1 LKAPRQ
7 KPVLLLSNGHGE
19 DLSGAKI
26 AEALMA
32 RGIAVEALP
41 LVGHGHPYR
50 QAGVPVLGRTR
61 ECSTGGLGYTS
72 LAGQLRE
79 IGEGQWTYLLG
90 RLLWLA
96 RHRKRF
102 QRVVGVGDLV
112 AVLGAWLGGPESAV
126 YLVAYSSHYEGR
138 LRLPWPCGV
147 LLRSPRIAQ
156 IWSRDPLTARQLS
169 DQLGKPVVFAGNPF
183 LDGVIEPAQPSE
195 QAKTEAQSLQS
206 LPPALGF
213 SQNLALLPGSRLP
226 EALHNLGLMLQVVSR
241 LPSALHQGHQ
251 QRDQQQRGQRLRI
264 QAALVASL
272 TSEAIEAMAAPLGWQ
287 LDSRRSLLRRGPWQ
301 VELGWGEFA
310 AMLNRTDLALASAGT
325 ASEQAV
331 GLGKPVLQLCG
342 RGPQF
347 TAGFAEA
354 QRRLLGPGVSCA
366 PGKPGSAAVLQATA
380 DLAAQQLD
388 ALADPEAGPAWRRQL
403 AALGA
408 ERIGSAGGSA
418 QIATAIMERITATAG
433 QRHG

>member
-41 LVGHGHPYR
+41 LVGHGRPYR

-79 IGEGQWTYLLG
+79 IREGQWTYLLG

-102 QRVVGVGDLV
+102 ERVVGVGDLL
-112 AVLGAWLGGPESAV
+112 AVLGAWLGGPGAAV
-126 YLVAYSSHYEGR
+126 YLVAYSSHYEGQ
-138 LRLPWPCGV
+138 LRLPWPCGA
-147 LLRSPRIAQ
+147 LLRSSRIIQ
-156 IWSRDPLTARQLS
+156 IWSRDALTAHQLS
-169 DQLGKPVVFAGNPF
+169 AQLGKTVVFAGNPF
-183 LDGVIEPAQPSE
+183 LDGVIDTAHPSAQPPATP
-195 QAKTEAQSLQS
+195 QGQS
-206 LPPALGF
+206 
-213 SQNLALLPGSRLP
+213 LALLPGSRMP
-226 EALHNLGLMLQVVSR
+226 EALHNLGLMLQVVTR
-241 LPSALHQGHQ
+241 LP
-251 QRDQQQRGQRLRI
+251 DQNLRI
-264 QAALVASL
+264 QAALVSSL
-272 TSEAIEAMAAPLGWQ
+272 TAEAVEAMAAPFGWQ
-287 LDSRRSLLRRGPWQ
+287 LDPSRSLLRLGPWQ
-301 VELGWGEFA
+301 VELGWGQFA
-310 AMLNRTDLALASAGT
+310 AILNRADLALASAGT

-347 TAGFAEA
+347 TATFAEA
-354 QRRLLGPGVSCA
+354 QRRLLGSGVSCA
-366 PGKPGSAAVLQATA
+366 AGRPGSAAVLQATA
-380 DLAAQQLD
+380 DLAAQQL
-388 ALADPEAGPAWRRQL
+388 ATLADPEAGPRWRHQL

-408 ERIGSAGGSA
+408 ERIGAPGGSA
-418 QIATAIMERITATAG
+418 QIATAIMERIPAISS
-433 QRHG
+433 QNHG

>member
-1 LKAPRQ
+1 MKAPRQ

-41 LVGHGHPYR
+41 LVGHGRPYR

-79 IGEGQWTYLLG
+79 IREGQWTYLLG

-102 QRVVGVGDLV
+102 ERVVGVGDLL
-112 AVLGAWLGGPESAV
+112 AVLGAWLGGPGAAV
-126 YLVAYSSHYEGR
+126 YLVAYSSHYEGQ
-138 LRLPWPCGV
+138 LRLPWPCGA
-147 LLRSPRIAQ
+147 LLRSSRIIQ
-156 IWSRDPLTARQLS
+156 IWSRDALTAHQLS
-169 DQLGKPVVFAGNPF
+169 AQLGKPVVFAGNPF
-183 LDGVIEPAQPSE
+183 LDGVIDAAHPS
-195 QAKTEAQSLQS
+195 A
-206 LPPALGF
+206 LPPPKPTPQG
-213 SQNLALLPGSRLP
+213 QGLALLPGSRMP

-241 LPSALHQGHQ
+241 LP
-251 QRDQQQRGQRLRI
+251 GQNLRI
-264 QAALVASL
+264 QAALVSSL
-272 TSEAIEAMAAPLGWQ
+272 TAEAIEAMAAPLGWQ
-287 LDSRRSLLRRGPWQ
+287 LDPSRSLLCRGPWQ
-301 VELGWGEFA
+301 VELGWGQFA
-310 AMLNRTDLALASAGT
+310 AILNRADLVLASAGT

-347 TAGFAEA
+347 TAAFAEA

-366 PGKPGSAAVLQATA
+366 TGKPGSAAVLQATA
-380 DLAAQQLD
+380 HLAAQQLG
-388 ALADPEAGPAWRRQL
+388 ALGDPEAGPRWRHQL

-408 ERIGSAGGSA
+408 ERIGAPGGSA
-418 QIATAIMERITATAG
+418 QIATTIMERIPTSTG
-433 QRHG
+433 QNHG

>member
-1 LKAPRQ
+1 MKAPRQ

-41 LVGHGHPYR
+41 LVGHGRPYR

-79 IGEGQWTYLLG
+79 IREGQWTYLLG

-102 QRVVGVGDLV
+102 ERVVGVGDLL
-112 AVLGAWLGGPESAV
+112 AVLGAWLGGPGAAV
-126 YLVAYSSHYEGR
+126 YLVAYSSHYEGQ
-138 LRLPWPCGV
+138 LRLPWPCGA
-147 LLRSPRIAQ
+147 LLRSSRIIQ
-156 IWSRDPLTARQLS
+156 IWSRDALTAHQLS
-169 DQLGKPVVFAGNPF
+169 AQLGKPVVFAGNPF
-183 LDGVIEPAQPSE
+183 LDGVIDAAHPSAQP
-195 QAKTEAQSLQS
+195 
-206 LPPALGF
+206 PPQPTPQG
-213 SQNLALLPGSRLP
+213 QGLALLPGSRMP

-241 LPSALHQGHQ
+241 LP
-251 QRDQQQRGQRLRI
+251 GQNLRI
-264 QAALVASL
+264 QAALVSSL
-272 TSEAIEAMAAPLGWQ
+272 TAEAIEAMAAPLGWQ
-287 LDSRRSLLRRGPWQ
+287 LDPSRSLLRRGPWQ
-301 VELGWGEFA
+301 VELGWGQFA
-310 AMLNRTDLALASAGT
+310 AILNRAGLVLASAGT

-347 TAGFAEA
+347 TAKFAEA

-366 PGKPGSAAVLQATA
+366 TGKPGSAAVLQATA
-380 DLAAQQLD
+380 DLAAQQLA
-388 ALADPEAGPAWRRQL
+388 ALADPEAGPRWRHQL

-408 ERIGSAGGSA
+408 ERIGAPGGSA
-418 QIATAIMERITATAG
+418 QIATAIMELIPATSG
-433 QRHG
+433 QNHG

>member
-1 LKAPRQ
+1 MKALRQ

-41 LVGHGHPYR
+41 LVGHGRPYR
-50 QAGVPVLGRTR
+50 QVGVPVLGSTR

-79 IGEGQWTYLLG
+79 IREGQWTYLLG

-96 RHRKRF
+96 RHRRRF
-102 QRVVGVGDLV
+102 QRVVGVGDLL
-112 AVLGAWLGGPESAV
+112 AVLGAWLGGPGAAV
-126 YLVAYSSHYEGR
+126 YLVAYSSHYEGQM
-138 LRLPWPCGV
+138 RLPWPCGA
-147 LLRSPRIAQ
+147 LLRSPLIVQ
-156 IWSRDPLTARQLS
+156 IWSRDALTARQLS
-169 DQLGKPVVFAGNPF
+169 AQLGKPVVFAGNPF
-183 LDGVIEPAQPSE
+183 LDGVIDTAHPSAQPPAQATP
-195 QAKTEAQSLQS
+195 QGQS
-206 LPPALGF
+206 
-213 SQNLALLPGSRLP
+213 LALLPGSRMP

-241 LPSALHQGHQ
+241 LPSGLHEG
-251 QRDQQQRGQRLRI
+251 QQQGQPLRI
-264 QAALVASL
+264 QAALVSSL
-272 TSEAIEAMAAPLGWQ
+272 TAEAIEAMAAPLGWQ
-287 LDSRRSLLRRGPWQ
+287 LDPSRSLLRRGPWQ
-301 VELGWGEFA
+301 VELGWGQFA
-310 AMLNRTDLALASAGT
+310 AILNRADLVLASAGT

-347 TAGFAEA
+347 TAKFAEA

-366 PGKPGSAAVLQATA
+366 TDKPGSAAAGQATA
-380 DLAAQQLD
+380 DLAAEQLA
-388 ALADPEAGPAWRRQL
+388 ALADPGAGPRWRRQL

-408 ERIGSAGGSA
+408 ERIGAAGGSV
-418 QIATAIMERITATAG
+418 QIATAIMERIPATSG
-433 QRHG
+433 QNHG

>member
-1 LKAPRQ
+1 MKAPRQ

-41 LVGHGHPYR
+41 LVGHGRPYR
-50 QAGVPVLGRTR
+50 QVGVPVLGRTR

-79 IGEGQWTYLLG
+79 IREGQWTYLLG

-102 QRVVGVGDLV
+102 ERVVGVGDLL
-112 AVLGAWLGGPESAV
+112 AVLGAWLGGPGAAV
-126 YLVAYSSHYEGR
+126 YLVAYSSHYEGQ
-138 LRLPWPCGV
+138 LRLPWPCGA
-147 LLRSPRIAQ
+147 LLRSPRIVQ
-156 IWSRDPLTARQLS
+156 IWSRDALTAHQLS
-169 DQLGKPVVFAGNPF
+169 AQLGKPVMFAGNPF
-183 LDGVIEPAQPSE
+183 LDGVIEAAQPSG
-195 QAKTEAQSLQS
+195 Q
-206 LPPALGF
+206 PPAQATPQGQ
-213 SQNLALLPGSRLP
+213 SLALLPGSRMP

-241 LPSALHQGHQ
+241 LP
-251 QRDQQQRGQRLRI
+251 GQPLRI
-264 QAALVASL
+264 QAALVSSL
-272 TSEAIEAMAAPLGWQ
+272 TAEAIEAMAAPLGWQ
-287 LDSRRSLLRRGPWQ
+287 LNPSRSLLRRGPWQ
-301 VELGWGEFA
+301 VELGWGQFA
-310 AMLNRTDLALASAGT
+310 AILNRADLALASAGT

-347 TAGFAEA
+347 TATFAEA

-366 PGKPGSAAVLQATA
+366 TGKPGSAAVLEATA
-380 DLAAQQLD
+380 DLAAEQLA
-388 ALADPEAGPAWRRQL
+388 ALADPEAGPRWRRQL

-408 ERIGSAGGSA
+408 ERIGAPGGSA
-418 QIATAIMERITATAG
+418 QIATAIMELIPATSG
-433 QRHG
+433 QNHG

>member
-1 LKAPRQ
+1 MKAPRQ

-32 RGIAVEALP
+32 SGIAVEALP
-41 LVGHGHPYR
+41 LVGHGRPYR
-50 QAGVPVLGRTR
+50 QVGVQVLGRTR

-79 IGEGQWTYLLG
+79 IREGQWTYLLG

-102 QRVVGVGDLV
+102 GRVVGVGDLL
-112 AVLGAWLGGPESAV
+112 AVLGAWLGGPGAAV

-147 LLRSPRIAQ
+147 LLRSPRFVQ
-156 IWSRDPLTARQLS
+156 IWSRDALTAHQLS
-169 DQLGKPVVFAGNPF
+169 AQLGKPVVFAGNPF
-183 LDGVIEPAQPSE
+183 LDGVMEVS
-195 QAKTEAQSLQS
+195 QATPQGQS
-206 LPPALGF
+206 
-213 SQNLALLPGSRLP
+213 LALLPGSRMP
-226 EALHNLGLMLQVVSR
+226 EALHNLALMLQVVSR
-241 LPSALHQGHQ
+241 LPSQN
-251 QRDQQQRGQRLRI
+251 LRI
-264 QAALVASL
+264 QVALVSSL
-272 TSEAIEAMAAPLGWQ
+272 TAEAIEAMAAPLGWQ
-287 LDSRRSLLRRGPWQ
+287 LDPSRSLLRRGPWQ
-301 VELGWGEFA
+301 VELGWGQFA
-310 AMLNRTDLALASAGT
+310 AILNRADLALASAGT

-347 TAGFAEA
+347 TATFAEA

-366 PGKPGSAAVLQATA
+366 TGKPGSAAVLKATA
-380 DLAAQQLD
+380 DLAAQQL
-388 ALADPEAGPAWRRQL
+388 AVLADPEAGSAWRRQL

-408 ERIGSAGGSA
+408 ERIGAPGGSV
-418 QIATAIMERITATAG
+418 QIATAIMERIPAPSG
-433 QRHG
+433 QNHG

>member
-1 LKAPRQ
+1 MKAPRQ

-41 LVGHGHPYR
+41 LVGHGRPYR
-50 QAGVPVLGRTR
+50 QVGVPVLGRTR

-79 IGEGQWTYLLG
+79 IREGQWTYLLG

-102 QRVVGVGDLV
+102 ERVVGVGDLL
-112 AVLGAWLGGPESAV
+112 AVLGAWLGGPGAAV
-126 YLVAYSSHYEGR
+126 YLVAYSSHYEGQ
-138 LRLPWPCGV
+138 LRLPWPCGA
-147 LLRSPRIAQ
+147 LLRSRRIVQ
-156 IWSRDPLTARQLS
+156 IWSRDALTARQLS
-169 DQLGKPVVFAGNPF
+169 AQLGKPVVFAGNPF
-183 LDGVIEPAQPSE
+183 LDGVVDAAHPSPQP
-195 QAKTEAQSLQS
+195 TPQSQS
-206 LPPALGF
+206 
-213 SQNLALLPGSRLP
+213 LALLPGSRMP

-241 LPSALHQGHQ
+241 LPGKN
-251 QRDQQQRGQRLRI
+251 LRI
-264 QAALVASL
+264 QAALVSSL
-272 TSEAIEAMAAPLGWQ
+272 TAEAIEAMAAPLGWQ
-287 LDSRRSLLRRGPWQ
+287 LDPSRSLLRHGPWQ
-301 VELGWGEFA
+301 VELGWGQFA
-310 AMLNRTDLALASAGT
+310 AILNRADLALASAGT

-347 TAGFAEA
+347 TVKFAEA

-366 PGKPGSAAVLQATA
+366 TGKPGSSAVLQATA
-380 DLAAQQLD
+380 DLAAQQLA
-388 ALADPEAGPAWRRQL
+388 ALADPEAGPRWRHQL

-408 ERIGSAGGSA
+408 ERIGAPGGSA
-418 QIATAIMERITATAG
+418 QIATAIMERIPATAG
-433 QRHG
+433 QTHG

>member
-1 LKAPRQ
+1 MKAPRQ

-41 LVGHGHPYR
+41 LVGHGRPYR
-50 QAGVPVLGRTR
+50 QAGVPVLGHTR

-79 IGEGQWTYLLG
+79 IREGQWTYLLG

-96 RHRKRF
+96 RHRRRF
-102 QRVVGVGDLV
+102 ERVVGVGDLL
-112 AVLGAWLGGPESAV
+112 AVLGAWLGGPGAAV

-147 LLRSPRIAQ
+147 LLRSPRIVQ
-156 IWSRDPLTARQLS
+156 IWSRDALTAHQLS
-169 DQLGKPVVFAGNPF
+169 AQLGKPVVFAGNPF
-183 LDGVIEPAQPSE
+183 LDGVMEVDPPSGQPNTQPLAQATHPD
-195 QAKTEAQSLQS
+195 QS
-206 LPPALGF
+206 
-213 SQNLALLPGSRLP
+213 LALLPGSRMP

-241 LPSALHQGHQ
+241 LPLALQTGQ
-251 QRDQQQRGQRLRI
+251 QLRI

-272 TSEAIEAMAAPLGWQ
+272 TAEAIEAMAAPLGWQ
-287 LDSRRSLLRRGPWQ
+287 LDPARSLLRRGPWQ
-301 VELGWGEFA
+301 VELGWGQFA
-310 AMLNRTDLALASAGT
+310 AILNRADLALASAGT

-347 TAGFAEA
+347 TATFAEA

-366 PGKPGSAAVLQATA
+366 AGKPGSAAVLLATA
-380 DLAAQQLD
+380 DLAAKHLA
-388 ALADPEAGPAWRRQL
+388 ALADPETGPHWRHQL
-403 AALGA
+403 AAIGA
-408 ERIGSAGGSA
+408 ERIGAAGGSA
-418 QIATAIMERITATAG
+418 QIATAIMDRITATAG
-433 QRHG
+433 QSHG

>member
-1 LKAPRQ
+1 MKAPRQ

-41 LVGHGHPYR
+41 LVGHGRPYR

-79 IGEGQWTYLLG
+79 IREGQWTYLLG

-102 QRVVGVGDLV
+102 GRVLGVGDLL
-112 AVLGAWLGGPESAV
+112 AVLGAWLGGPGAAV

-138 LRLPWPCGV
+138 LRLPWPCGA
-147 LLRSPRIAQ
+147 LLRSPRIVQ
-156 IWSRDPLTARQLS
+156 IWSRDALTAHQLS
-169 DQLGKPVVFAGNPF
+169 AQLGKPVVFAGNPF
-183 LDGVIEPAQPSE
+183 LDGVIDAAHPSAQPPAQATHPG
-195 QAKTEAQSLQS
+195 QS
-206 LPPALGF
+206 
-213 SQNLALLPGSRLP
+213 LALLPGSRMP
-226 EALHNLGLMLQVVSR
+226 EALHNLALMLQVVSR
-241 LPSALHQGHQ
+241 LPSQN
-251 QRDQQQRGQRLRI
+251 LRI
-264 QAALVASL
+264 QVALVSSL
-272 TSEAIEAMAAPLGWQ
+272 TAEAIEAMAAPLGWQ
-287 LDSRRSLLRRGPWQ
+287 LDPSRSLLRRGPWQ
-301 VELGWGEFA
+301 VELGWGQFA
-310 AMLNRTDLALASAGT
+310 AILNRASLALASAGT

-347 TAGFAEA
+347 TAKFAEA

-366 PGKPGSAAVLQATA
+366 AGKPGNAAVLQATA
-380 DLAAQQLD
+380 DLAAQHL
-388 ALADPEAGPAWRRQL
+388 AGLADPETGPAWRHQL
-403 AALGA
+403 VALGA
-408 ERIGSAGGSA
+408 ERIGAPGGSA
-418 QIATAIMERITATAG
+418 QIATAIMERIPATAG
-433 QRHG
+433 QSHG

>member
-1 LKAPRQ
+1 MKAPRQ

-41 LVGHGHPYR
+41 LVGHGRPYR

-79 IGEGQWTYLLG
+79 IREGQWTYLLG

-102 QRVVGVGDLV
+102 ERVVGVGDLL
-112 AVLGAWLGGPESAV
+112 AVLGAWLGGPGAAV
-126 YLVAYSSHYEGR
+126 YLVAYSSHYEGQ
-138 LRLPWPCGV
+138 LRLPWPCGA
-147 LLRSPRIAQ
+147 LLRSRRIVQ
-156 IWSRDPLTARQLS
+156 IWSRDALTARQLS
-169 DQLGKPVVFAGNPF
+169 AQLGKPVVSPVVFAGNPF
-183 LDGVIEPAQPSE
+183 LDGVVDAAHPSPQP
-195 QAKTEAQSLQS
+195 TPQSQS
-206 LPPALGF
+206 
-213 SQNLALLPGSRLP
+213 LALLPGSRMP

-241 LPSALHQGHQ
+241 LPGKN
-251 QRDQQQRGQRLRI
+251 LRI
-264 QAALVASL
+264 QAALVSSL
-272 TSEAIEAMAAPLGWQ
+272 TAEAIEAMAAPLGWQ
-287 LDSRRSLLRRGPWQ
+287 LDPSRSLLRHGPWQ
-301 VELGWGEFA
+301 VELGWGQFA
-310 AMLNRTDLALASAGT
+310 AILNRADLALASAGT

-347 TAGFAEA
+347 TVKFAEA

-366 PGKPGSAAVLQATA
+366 TGKPGSSAVLQATA
-380 DLAAQQLD
+380 DLAAQQLA
-388 ALADPEAGPAWRRQL
+388 ALADPEAGPRWRHQL

-408 ERIGSAGGSA
+408 ERIGAAGGSA
-418 QIATAIMERITATAG
+418 QIATAIMERIPATAG
-433 QRHG
+433 QTHG

>member
-1 LKAPRQ
+1 MKAPRQ

-41 LVGHGHPYR
+41 LVGHGRPYR

-79 IGEGQWTYLLG
+79 IREGQWTYLLG

-102 QRVVGVGDLV
+102 ERVVGVGDLL
-112 AVLGAWLGGPESAV
+112 AVLGAWLGGPGAAV
-126 YLVAYSSHYEGR
+126 YLVAYSSHYEGQ
-138 LRLPWPCGV
+138 LRLPWPCGA
-147 LLRSPRIAQ
+147 LLRSSRIIQ
-156 IWSRDPLTARQLS
+156 IWSRDALTAHQLS
-169 DQLGKPVVFAGNPF
+169 AQLGKPVVFAGNPF
-183 LDGVIEPAQPSE
+183 LDGVIDAAHPSAQP
-195 QAKTEAQSLQS
+195 
-206 LPPALGF
+206 PPQPTPQG
-213 SQNLALLPGSRLP
+213 QGLALLPGSRMP

-241 LPSALHQGHQ
+241 LP
-251 QRDQQQRGQRLRI
+251 GQNLRI
-264 QAALVASL
+264 QAALVSSL
-272 TSEAIEAMAAPLGWQ
+272 TAEAIEAMAAPLGWQ
-287 LDSRRSLLRRGPWQ
+287 LDPSRSLLCRGPWQ
-301 VELGWGEFA
+301 VELGWGQFA
-310 AMLNRTDLALASAGT
+310 AILNRADLVLASAGT

-347 TAGFAEA
+347 TAKFAEA

-366 PGKPGSAAVLQATA
+366 TGKPGSSAVLQATA
-380 DLAAQQLD
+380 DLAAQQLA
-388 ALADPEAGPAWRRQL
+388 ALADPEAGPRWRHQL

-408 ERIGSAGGSA
+408 ERIGAPGGSA
-418 QIATAIMERITATAG
+418 QIATTIMERIPTSTG
-433 QRHG
+433 QNHG

>member
-41 LVGHGHPYR
+41 LVGHGRPYR
-50 QAGVPVLGRTR
+50 QARVPVLGRTR

-79 IGEGQWTYLLG
+79 IREGQWTYLLG

-96 RHRKRF
+96 RHRRRF
-102 QRVVGVGDLV
+102 ERVVGVGDLL
-112 AVLGAWLGGPESAV
+112 AVLGAWLGGPGAAV

-138 LRLPWPCGV
+138 LRLPWPCGA
-147 LLRSPRIAQ
+147 LLRSRRIVQ
-156 IWSRDPLTARQLS
+156 IWSRDALTAHQLS
-169 DQLGKPVVFAGNPF
+169 AQLGKQVVFAGNPF
-183 LDGVIEPAQPSE
+183 LDGVIDTAHQSAQPP
-195 QAKTEAQSLQS
+195 AKAIPQGQS
-206 LPPALGF
+206 
-213 SQNLALLPGSRLP
+213 LALLPGSRMP

-241 LPSALHQGHQ
+241 LPSALHG
-251 QRDQQQRGQRLRI
+251 DQQQQGPQLRI
-264 QAALVASL
+264 QAALVSSL
-272 TSEAIEAMAAPLGWQ
+272 TAEVIEAMAAPLGWQ
-287 LDSRRSLLRRGPWQ
+287 LDPSRSLLRRGPWR
-301 VELGWGEFA
+301 VELGWGQFA
-310 AMLNRTDLALASAGT
+310 AILNRADLALASAGT

-347 TAGFAEA
+347 TANFAEA

-366 PGKPGSAAVLQATA
+366 TGKPASAAVLQATA
-380 DLAAQQLD
+380 DLAAQHLAALGDPD
-388 ALADPEAGPAWRRQL
+388 AGAAWRRQL

-408 ERIGSAGGSA
+408 ERIGAPGGSG
-418 QIATAIMERITATAG
+418 QIATAIMERIPATAG
-433 QRHG
+433 QTHG

>member
-1 LKAPRQ
+1 LTAPRQ

-26 AEALMA
+26 AEALLA

-41 LVGHGHPYR
+41 LVGHGRPYR

-96 RHRKRF
+96 RHRRRF
-102 QRVVGVGDLV
+102 QRVVGVGDLL
-112 AVLGAWLGGPESAV
+112 AVLGAWLGGPEAAV

-138 LRLPWPCGV
+138 LRLPWPCGA
-147 LLRSPRIAQ
+147 LLRSPRIVQ
-156 IWSRDPLTARQLS
+156 IWSRDALTAHDLS
-169 DQLGKPVVFAGNPF
+169 AQLGKSVLFAGNPF
-183 LDGVIEPAQPSE
+183 LDGVIEVGQPSAE
-195 QAKTEAQSLQS
+195 PTSKRQS
-206 LPPALGF
+206 
-213 SQNLALLPGSRLP
+213 LALLPGSRMP

-241 LPSALHQGHQ
+241 LPSALHQG
-251 QRDQQQRGQRLRI
+251 QQQGEKLRI
-264 QAALVASL
+264 QTALVASL
-272 TSEAIEAMAAPLGWQ
+272 TAEAIAAMAAPLGWQ
-287 LDSRRSLLRRGPWQ
+287 HDPSRSLLQLGPWQ
-301 VELGWGEFA
+301 VELCWGQFA
-310 AMLNRTDLALASAGT
+310 PVLNRADLAIASAGT

-380 DLAAQQLD
+380 DLAAQQLG
-388 ALADPEAGPAWRRQL
+388 ALADPDRGAAWKRQL

-408 ERIGSAGGSA
+408 ERMGDAGGSA
-418 QIATAIMERITATAG
+418 KIAAAIMERIPATAG
-433 QRHG
+433 ESHG

>member
-1 LKAPRQ
+1 MKAPRQ

-41 LVGHGHPYR
+41 LVGHGRPYR

-79 IGEGQWTYLLG
+79 IREGQWTYLLG

-96 RHRKRF
+96 RHRRRF
-102 QRVVGVGDLV
+102 ERVVGVGDLL
-112 AVLGAWLGGPESAV
+112 AVLGAWLGGPGAAV

-138 LRLPWPCGV
+138 LRLPWPCGA
-147 LLRSPRIAQ
+147 LLRSQRIVQ
-156 IWSRDPLTARQLS
+156 IWSRDALTAHQLS
-169 DQLGKPVVFAGNPF
+169 AQLGKPVVFAGNPF
-183 LDGVIEPAQPSE
+183 LDGVMEVSQPAA
-195 QAKTEAQSLQS
+195 QATAQGQS
-206 LPPALGF
+206 
-213 SQNLALLPGSRLP
+213 LALLPGSRMP

-241 LPSALHQGHQ
+241 LPSALHGGKQ
-251 QRDQQQRGQRLRI
+251 QHGPQLRI
-264 QAALVASL
+264 QAALVTSL
-272 TSEAIEAMAAPLGWQ
+272 TAEAIEAMAAPLGWQ
-287 LDSRRSLLRRGPWQ
+287 LDPSRSLLRRGPWQ
-301 VELGWGEFA
+301 VELGWGQFA
-310 AMLNRTDLALASAGT
+310 AILNRADLALASAGT

-347 TAGFAEA
+347 TATFAEA

-366 PGKPGSAAVLQATA
+366 TGKPGSAAVLQATA
-380 DLAAQQLD
+380 DLAAQHLA
-388 ALADPEAGPAWRRQL
+388 ALADPEAGPRWRRQL

-408 ERIGSAGGSA
+408 ERIGAAGGSA
-418 QIATAIMERITATAG
+418 QIATAIMDRIPATAV
-433 QRHG
+433 QTHG

>member
-41 LVGHGHPYR
+41 LVGHGRPYR
-50 QAGVPVLGRTR
+50 QLGVPVLGRTR

-79 IGEGQWTYLLG
+79 IREGQWTYLLG

-102 QRVVGVGDLV
+102 ERVVGVGDLL
-112 AVLGAWLGGPESAV
+112 AVLGAWLGGPGAAV

-138 LRLPWPCGV
+138 LRLPWPCGA
-147 LLRSPRIAQ
+147 LLRSRRIVQ
-156 IWSRDPLTARQLS
+156 IWSRDALTAHQLS
-169 DQLGKPVVFAGNPF
+169 AQLGKPVVFAGNPF
-183 LDGVIEPAQPSE
+183 LDGVMDAAQPSGHPPAQPIP
-195 QAKTEAQSLQS
+195 QGQS
-206 LPPALGF
+206 
-213 SQNLALLPGSRLP
+213 LALLPGSRMP
-226 EALHNLGLMLQVVSR
+226 EALHNLALMLQVVSR
-241 LPSALHQGHQ
+241 LPSQN
-251 QRDQQQRGQRLRI
+251 LRI
-264 QAALVASL
+264 QAALVSSL
-272 TSEAIEAMAAPLGWQ
+272 TAEAIEAMAAPLGWQ
-287 LDSRRSLLRRGPWQ
+287 LDPSRSLLLRGPWQ
-301 VELGWGEFA
+301 VELGWGQFA
-310 AMLNRTDLALASAGT
+310 AILNRAGLVLASAGT

-347 TAGFAEA
+347 TATFAEA

-366 PGKPGSAAVLQATA
+366 KGKPGSTAVLQATA
-380 DLAAQQLD
+380 DLAAQHLA
-388 ALADPEAGPAWRRQL
+388 ALADPEAGPAWKRQL
-403 AALGA
+403 AALGS
-408 ERIGSAGGSA
+408 ERIGAPGGSA
-418 QIATAIMERITATAG
+418 QIAKAIMERIPATSG
-433 QRHG
+433 QNHG

>member
-41 LVGHGHPYR
+41 LVGHGRPYR
-50 QAGVPVLGRTR
+50 QAGVPVLGHTR

-79 IGEGQWTYLLG
+79 IREGQWTYLLG

-96 RHRKRF
+96 RHRRRF
-102 QRVVGVGDLV
+102 ERVVGVGDLL
-112 AVLGAWLGGPESAV
+112 AVLGAWLGGPGAAV

-147 LLRSPRIAQ
+147 LLRSPRIVQ
-156 IWSRDPLTARQLS
+156 IWSRDALTAHQLS
-169 DQLGKPVVFAGNPF
+169 AQLGKPVVFAGNPF
-183 LDGVIEPAQPSE
+183 LDGVMEVDPPSGQPLAQATHPD
-195 QAKTEAQSLQS
+195 QS
-206 LPPALGF
+206 
-213 SQNLALLPGSRLP
+213 LALLPGSRMP

-241 LPSALHQGHQ
+241 LPLALQTGQ
-251 QRDQQQRGQRLRI
+251 QLRI

-272 TSEAIEAMAAPLGWQ
+272 TAEAIEAMAAPLGWQ
-287 LDSRRSLLRRGPWQ
+287 LDPSRSLLRRGPWQ
-301 VELGWGEFA
+301 VELGWGQFA
-310 AMLNRTDLALASAGT
+310 AILNRADLALASAGT

-347 TAGFAEA
+347 TVKFAEA

-366 PGKPGSAAVLQATA
+366 TGKPGSAAVLQATA
-380 DLAAQQLD
+380 DLAAQHLA
-388 ALADPEAGPAWRRQL
+388 ALADPTAGAAWRRQL

-408 ERIGSAGGSA
+408 ERIGAAGGSA
-418 QIATAIMERITATAG
+418 QIATAIMDRIPATTV
-433 QRHG
+433 QTHG

>member
-1 LKAPRQ
+1 MKAPRQ

-41 LVGHGHPYR
+41 LVGHGRPYR
-50 QAGVPVLGRTR
+50 QLGVPVLGRTQ

-79 IGEGQWTYLLG
+79 IREGQWTYLLG

-102 QRVVGVGDLV
+102 GRVLGVGDLL
-112 AVLGAWLGGPESAV
+112 AVLGAWLGGPGAAV

-147 LLRSPRIAQ
+147 LLRSPRIVQ
-156 IWSRDPLTARQLS
+156 IWSRDALSAHQLS
-169 DQLGKPVVFAGNPF
+169 AQLGKPVVFAGNPF
-183 LDGVIEPAQPSE
+183 LDGVMEVG
-195 QAKTEAQSLQS
+195 QATPQGQS
-206 LPPALGF
+206 
-213 SQNLALLPGSRLP
+213 LALLPGSRMP
-226 EALHNLGLMLQVVSR
+226 EALHNLALMLQVVSR
-241 LPSALHQGHQ
+241 LPSQP
-251 QRDQQQRGQRLRI
+251 LRI
-264 QAALVASL
+264 QAALVSSL
-272 TSEAIEAMAAPLGWQ
+272 TAEAIEAMAAPLGWR
-287 LDSRRSLLRRGPWQ
+287 LDPSRSLLRRGPWH
-301 VELGWGEFA
+301 VELGWGQFA
-310 AMLNRTDLALASAGT
+310 AILNRADLVLASAGT

-347 TAGFAEA
+347 TVKFAEA

-366 PGKPGSAAVLQATA
+366 TGKPGSAAVLQATA
-380 DLAAQQLD
+380 DLAAQHLA
-388 ALADPEAGPAWRRQL
+388 ALADPAAGPAWRRQL

-408 ERIGSAGGSA
+408 ERIGAPGGSV
-418 QIATAIMERITATAG
+418 QIATAIMERIPAPSG
-433 QRHG
+433 QNHG

>member
-1 LKAPRQ
+1 MKAPRQ

-41 LVGHGHPYR
+41 LVGHGRPYR
-50 QAGVPVLGRTR
+50 QVGVPVLGRTR

-79 IGEGQWTYLLG
+79 IREGQWTYLLG

-102 QRVVGVGDLV
+102 ERVVGVGDLL
-112 AVLGAWLGGPESAV
+112 AVIGAWLGGPGAAV

-138 LRLPWPCGV
+138 LRLPWPCGA
-147 LLRSPRIAQ
+147 LLRSPRFVQ
-156 IWSRDPLTARQLS
+156 IWSRDALTAHQLS
-169 DQLGKPVVFAGNPF
+169 AQLGKPVVFAGNPF
-183 LDGVIEPAQPSE
+183 LDGVMEVS
-195 QAKTEAQSLQS
+195 QATPQGQS
-206 LPPALGF
+206 
-213 SQNLALLPGSRLP
+213 LALLPGSRMP
-226 EALHNLGLMLQVVSR
+226 EALHNLALMLQVVSR
-241 LPSALHQGHQ
+241 LP
-251 QRDQQQRGQRLRI
+251 GQNLRI
-264 QAALVASL
+264 QVALVSSL
-272 TSEAIEAMAAPLGWQ
+272 TAEAIEAMAAPLGWQ
-287 LDSRRSLLRRGPWQ
+287 LDPSRSLLRRGPWQ
-301 VELGWGEFA
+301 VELGWGQFA
-310 AMLNRTDLALASAGT
+310 AILNRADLALASAGT

-347 TAGFAEA
+347 TATFAEA

-366 PGKPGSAAVLQATA
+366 TGKPGSAAVLQATA
-380 DLAAQQLD
+380 DLAAQQLA
-388 ALADPEAGPAWRRQL
+388 ALGDPVAGPRWRHQL

-408 ERIGSAGGSA
+408 ERIGAPGGSA
-418 QIATAIMERITATAG
+418 QIATAIMERILASAG
-433 QRHG
+433 QNHG

>member
-41 LVGHGHPYR
+41 LVGHGRPYR

-79 IGEGQWTYLLG
+79 IREGQWTYLLG

-102 QRVVGVGDLV
+102 ERVVGVGDLL
-112 AVLGAWLGGPESAV
+112 AVLGAWLGGPGAAV

-138 LRLPWPCGV
+138 LRLPWPCGA
-147 LLRSPRIAQ
+147 LLRSSRIIQ
-156 IWSRDPLTARQLS
+156 IWSRDALTAHQLS
-169 DQLGKPVVFAGNPF
+169 AQLGKPVVFAGNPF
-183 LDGVIEPAQPSE
+183 LDGVIDTAHPSAQPPATP
-195 QAKTEAQSLQS
+195 QGQS
-206 LPPALGF
+206 
-213 SQNLALLPGSRLP
+213 LALLPGSRMP

-241 LPSALHQGHQ
+241 LPSALPEG
-251 QRDQQQRGQRLRI
+251 QQQGQPLRI
-264 QAALVASL
+264 QAALVSSL
-272 TSEAIEAMAAPLGWQ
+272 TAEAIEAMAAPLGWQ
-287 LDSRRSLLRRGPWQ
+287 LDPSRSLLCRGPRQ
-301 VELGWGEFA
+301 VELGWGQFA
-310 AMLNRTDLALASAGT
+310 AILNRADLALASAGT

-347 TAGFAEA
+347 TATFAEA

-366 PGKPGSAAVLQATA
+366 TGKPGSSAVLQATA
-380 DLAAQQLD
+380 ELAAQQLA
-388 ALADPEAGPAWRRQL
+388 ALADPEAGPRWRHQL

-408 ERIGSAGGSA
+408 ERIGAPGGSA
-418 QIATAIMERITATAG
+418 QIATAIMERIPTSTG
-433 QRHG
+433 QNHG

>member
-1 LKAPRQ
+1 MKAPRQ

-32 RGIAVEALP
+32 RGIAVAALP
-41 LVGHGHPYR
+41 LVGHGRPYR

-79 IGEGQWTYLLG
+79 IREGQWTYLLG

-102 QRVVGVGDLV
+102 ERVVGVGDLL
-112 AVLGAWLGGPESAV
+112 AVLGAWLGGPGAAV
-126 YLVAYSSHYEGR
+126 YLVAYSSHYEGQ
-138 LRLPWPCGV
+138 LRLPWPCGA
-147 LLRSPRIAQ
+147 LLRSSRIIQ
-156 IWSRDPLTARQLS
+156 IWSRDALTAHQLS
-169 DQLGKPVVFAGNPF
+169 TQLGKPVVFAGNPF
-183 LDGVIEPAQPSE
+183 LDGVIDAAHPSAQPPAQPTP
-195 QAKTEAQSLQS
+195 QGQS
-206 LPPALGF
+206 
-213 SQNLALLPGSRLP
+213 LALLPGSRMP

-241 LPSALHQGHQ
+241 LP
-251 QRDQQQRGQRLRI
+251 GQNLRI
-264 QAALVASL
+264 QVALVSSL
-272 TSEAIEAMAAPLGWQ
+272 TAEAIEAMAAPLGWQ
-287 LDSRRSLLRRGPWQ
+287 LDPSRSLLCRGPWQ
-301 VELGWGEFA
+301 VELGWGQFA
-310 AMLNRTDLALASAGT
+310 AILNRADLALASAGT

-347 TAGFAEA
+347 TATFAEA
-354 QRRLLGPGVSCA
+354 QRRLLGSGVSCA
-366 PGKPGSAAVLQATA
+366 TGKPGSSAVLQATA
-380 DLAAQQLD
+380 ELAAQQLA
-388 ALADPEAGPAWRRQL
+388 ALGDPEAGPRWRHQL

-408 ERIGSAGGSA
+408 ERIGAPGGSA
-418 QIATAIMERITATAG
+418 QIATAIMERIPTSTG
-433 QRHG
+433 QNHG

>member
-1 LKAPRQ
+1 MKAPRQ

-41 LVGHGHPYR
+41 LVGHGRPYR
-50 QAGVPVLGRTR
+50 QLGVPVLGRTQ

-79 IGEGQWTYLLG
+79 IREGQWTYLLG

-102 QRVVGVGDLV
+102 GRVLGVGDLL
-112 AVLGAWLGGPESAV
+112 AVLGAWLGGPGAAV

-138 LRLPWPCGV
+138 LRLPWPCGA
-147 LLRSPRIAQ
+147 LLRSPRIVQ
-156 IWSRDPLTARQLS
+156 IWSRDALTAHQLS
-169 DQLGKPVVFAGNPF
+169 AQLGKPVVFAGNPF
-183 LDGVIEPAQPSE
+183 LDGVIDAAHPSAQPPAQATP
-195 QAKTEAQSLQS
+195 QGQS
-206 LPPALGF
+206 
-213 SQNLALLPGSRLP
+213 LALLPGSRMP
-226 EALHNLGLMLQVVSR
+226 EALHNLALMLQVVSR
-241 LPSALHQGHQ
+241 LP
-251 QRDQQQRGQRLRI
+251 GQPLRI
-264 QAALVASL
+264 QAALVSSL
-272 TSEAIEAMAAPLGWQ
+272 TAEAIEAMAAPLGWR
-287 LDSRRSLLRRGPWQ
+287 LDPSRSLLRRGPWQ
-301 VELGWGEFA
+301 VELGWGQFA
-310 AMLNRTDLALASAGT
+310 AILNRADLVLASAGT

-347 TAGFAEA
+347 TVKFAEA

-366 PGKPGSAAVLQATA
+366 TGKPGSAAVLQATA
-380 DLAAQQLD
+380 DLAAQHL
-388 ALADPEAGPAWRRQL
+388 AVLADPAAGPAWRRQL

-408 ERIGSAGGSA
+408 ERIGAPGGSV
-418 QIATAIMERITATAG
+418 QIATAIMERIPAPSG
-433 QRHG
+433 QNHG

>member
-1 LKAPRQ
+1 MKAPRQ

-41 LVGHGHPYR
+41 LVGHGRPYR
-50 QAGVPVLGRTR
+50 QVGVPVLGRTR

-79 IGEGQWTYLLG
+79 IREGQWTYLLG

-102 QRVVGVGDLV
+102 ERVVGVGDLL
-112 AVLGAWLGGPESAV
+112 AVLGAWLGGPGAAV
-126 YLVAYSSHYEGR
+126 YLVAYSSHYEGQ
-138 LRLPWPCGV
+138 LRLPWPCGA
-147 LLRSPRIAQ
+147 LLRSRRIVQ
-156 IWSRDPLTARQLS
+156 IWSRDALTARQLS
-169 DQLGKPVVFAGNPF
+169 AQLGKPVVFAGNPF
-183 LDGVIEPAQPSE
+183 LDGVIDTAHPSAQPPAQATP
-195 QAKTEAQSLQS
+195 QGQ
-206 LPPALGF
+206 G
-213 SQNLALLPGSRLP
+213 LALLPGSRMP

-241 LPSALHQGHQ
+241 LPSQN
-251 QRDQQQRGQRLRI
+251 LRI
-264 QAALVASL
+264 QAALVSSL
-272 TSEAIEAMAAPLGWQ
+272 TAEAIEAMAAPLGWQ
-287 LDSRRSLLRRGPWQ
+287 LDPSRSLLRRGPWQ
-301 VELGWGEFA
+301 VELGWGQFA
-310 AMLNRTDLALASAGT
+310 AILNRADLALASAGT

-347 TAGFAEA
+347 TLKFAEA

-366 PGKPGSAAVLQATA
+366 TGKPGSSAVLQATA
-380 DLAAQQLD
+380 DLAAQQLA
-388 ALADPEAGPAWRRQL
+388 ALADPEAGPRWRHQL

-408 ERIGSAGGSA
+408 ERIGAACGSA
-418 QIATAIMERITATAG
+418 QIATAIMERIPATAG
-433 QRHG
+433 QTHG

>member
-26 AEALMA
+26 SEALMA

-41 LVGHGHPYR
+41 LVGHGRPYR

-79 IGEGQWTYLLG
+79 IREGQWTYLLS

-102 QRVVGVGDLV
+102 ERVVGVGDLL
-112 AVLGAWLGGPESAV
+112 AVIGAWLGGPGAAV
-126 YLVAYSSHYEGR
+126 YLVAYSSHYEGQ
-138 LRLPWPCGV
+138 LRLPWPCGA
-147 LLRSPRIAQ
+147 LLRSRRIVQ
-156 IWSRDPLTARQLS
+156 IWIRDALTAHQLS
-169 DQLGKPVVFAGNPF
+169 AQLGKPVVFAGNPF
-183 LDGVIEPAQPSE
+183 LDGVMEVV
-195 QAKTEAQSLQS
+195 QASPQGQS
-206 LPPALGF
+206 
-213 SQNLALLPGSRLP
+213 LALLPGSRMP

-241 LPSALHQGHQ
+241 LPSGLHEG
-251 QRDQQQRGQRLRI
+251 QQQGQPLRI
-264 QAALVASL
+264 QAALVSSL
-272 TSEAIEAMAAPLGWQ
+272 TAEAIEAMAAPLGWQ
-287 LDSRRSLLRRGPWQ
+287 LDPSRSLLRRGPWQ
-301 VELGWGEFA
+301 VELGWGQFA
-310 AMLNRTDLALASAGT
+310 AILNRADLALASAGT

-347 TAGFAEA
+347 TAAFAEA
-354 QRRLLGPGVSCA
+354 QRRLLGLAVSYA
-366 PGKPGSAAVLQATA
+366 TGKPGSAAVLQATA
-380 DLAAQQLD
+380 DLAAQQLA
-388 ALADPEAGPAWRRQL
+388 ALADPAAGPRWRHQL

-408 ERIGSAGGSA
+408 ERIGAPGGSA
-418 QIATAIMERITATAG
+418 QIATAIMERVPASAG
-433 QRHG
+433 QNHG

>member
-1 LKAPRQ
+1 MKAAPQ

-41 LVGHGHPYR
+41 LVGHGRPYR
-50 QAGVPVLGRTR
+50 QVGVPVLGHTQ

-72 LAGQLRE
+72 LAGRLRE

-96 RHRKRF
+96 RHRRRF
-102 QRVVGVGDLV
+102 QRVVGVGDLL
-112 AVLGAWLGGPESAV
+112 AVLGAWLGGPGAAV

-138 LRLPWPCGV
+138 LRLPWPCGA
-147 LLRSPRIAQ
+147 LLRSRRIGQ
-156 IWSRDPLTARQLS
+156 IWSRDALTAQDLS
-169 DQLGKPVVFAGNPF
+169 VQLGKPVVFAGNPF
-183 LDGVIEPAQPSE
+183 IDGVMDVGQPSAQPNSPG
-195 QAKTEAQSLQS
+195 QS
-206 LPPALGF
+206 
-213 SQNLALLPGSRLP
+213 LALLPGSRIP

-241 LPSALHQGHQ
+241 LPIVLQE
-251 QRDQQQRGQRLRI
+251 GQPLGI

-272 TSEAIEAMAAPLGWQ
+272 TVETIEAMAAPLGWQ
-287 LDSRRSLLRRGPWQ
+287 LDPSQSLLRQGPWQ
-301 VELGWGEFA
+301 VELHWGHFA
-310 AMLNRTDLALASAGT
+310 AILHRADLVLASAGT

-331 GLGKPVLQLCG
+331 GLGKPVLQICG

-347 TAGFAEA
+347 TVGFAEA

-366 PGKPGSAAVLQATA
+366 TGKPGSVAVLEATA
-380 DLAAQQLD
+380 NLAAQHLG
-388 ALADPEAGPAWRRQL
+388 AMADPEAGTQWRRQL
-403 AALGA
+403 AAIGA
-408 ERIGSAGGSA
+408 ERIGAGGGSET
-418 QIATAIMERITATAG
+418 IATAIMDRIHPAAG
-433 QRHG
+433 QSHG

>member
-1 LKAPRQ
+1 MKAPRQ

-41 LVGHGHPYR
+41 LVGHGRPYR
-50 QAGVPVLGRTR
+50 QVGVPVLGRTR

-79 IGEGQWTYLLG
+79 IREGQWTYLLG

-102 QRVVGVGDLV
+102 ERVVGVGDLL
-112 AVLGAWLGGPESAV
+112 AVLGAWLGGPGAAV
-126 YLVAYSSHYEGR
+126 YLVAYSSHYEGQ
-138 LRLPWPCGV
+138 LRLPWPCGA
-147 LLRSPRIAQ
+147 LLRSRRIVQ
-156 IWSRDPLTARQLS
+156 IWSRDALTARQLS
-169 DQLGKPVVFAGNPF
+169 AQLGKPVVFAGNPF
-183 LDGVIEPAQPSE
+183 LDGVIDTAHPSAQPPAQATP
-195 QAKTEAQSLQS
+195 QGQ
-206 LPPALGF
+206 G
-213 SQNLALLPGSRLP
+213 LALLPGSRMP
-226 EALHNLGLMLQVVSR
+226 EALHNLALMLQVVSR
-241 LPSALHQGHQ
+241 LPSQN
-251 QRDQQQRGQRLRI
+251 LRI
-264 QAALVASL
+264 QAALVSSL
-272 TSEAIEAMAAPLGWQ
+272 TAEAIEAMAAPLGWQ
-287 LDSRRSLLRRGPWQ
+287 LDPSRSLLRHGPWQ
-301 VELGWGEFA
+301 VELGWGQFA
-310 AMLNRTDLALASAGT
+310 AILNRADLALASAGT

-347 TAGFAEA
+347 TLKFAEA

-366 PGKPGSAAVLQATA
+366 TGKPGSSAVLQATA
-380 DLAAQQLD
+380 DLAAQQLA
-388 ALADPEAGPAWRRQL
+388 ALADPEAGPRWRHQL

-408 ERIGSAGGSA
+408 ERIGAAGGSA
-418 QIATAIMERITATAG
+418 QIATAIMERIPATAG
-433 QRHG
+433 QTHG

>member
-41 LVGHGHPYR
+41 LVGHGRPYR

-79 IGEGQWTYLLG
+79 IREGQWTYLLG

-96 RHRKRF
+96 RHRRRF
-102 QRVVGVGDLV
+102 QRVVGVGDLL
-112 AVLGAWLGGPESAV
+112 AVLGAWLGGPGAAV

-138 LRLPWPCGV
+138 LRLPWPCGAV
-147 LLRSPRIAQ
+147 LRSPRIVQ
-156 IWSRDPLTARQLS
+156 IWSRDALTAHQLS
-169 DQLGKPVVFAGNPF
+169 AQLGKPVVFAGNPF
-183 LDGVIEPAQPSE
+183 LDGVIDTDHPSAQPTATAAP
-195 QAKTEAQSLQS
+195 QGQS
-206 LPPALGF
+206 
-213 SQNLALLPGSRLP
+213 LALLPGSRMP

-241 LPSALHQGHQ
+241 LRSQN
-251 QRDQQQRGQRLRI
+251 LRI
-264 QAALVASL
+264 QAALVSSL
-272 TSEAIEAMAAPLGWQ
+272 TAEAIEAMAAPLGWQ
-287 LDSRRSLLRRGPWQ
+287 LDPTRSLLRHGPWQ
-301 VELGWGEFA
+301 VELGWGQFA
-310 AMLNRTDLALASAGT
+310 AILNRADLALASAGT

-347 TAGFAEA
+347 TVKFAEA

-366 PGKPGSAAVLQATA
+366 TGKPGSAAVLQATA
-380 DLAAQQLD
+380 DLAAQHLA
-388 ALADPEAGPAWRRQL
+388 ALADPTAGAAWRRQL

-408 ERIGSAGGSA
+408 ERIGAAGGSA
-418 QIATAIMERITATAG
+418 QIATAIMDRIPATAV
-433 QRHG
+433 QTHG

>member
-41 LVGHGHPYR
+41 LVGHGRPYR

-79 IGEGQWTYLLG
+79 IREGQWTYLLG

-102 QRVVGVGDLV
+102 ERVVGVGDLL
-112 AVLGAWLGGPESAV
+112 AVLGAWLGGPGAAV
-126 YLVAYSSHYEGR
+126 YLVAYSSHYEGQ
-138 LRLPWPCGV
+138 LRLPWPCGA
-147 LLRSPRIAQ
+147 LLRSSRIIQ
-156 IWSRDPLTARQLS
+156 IWSRDALTAHQLS
-169 DQLGKPVVFAGNPF
+169 AQLGKPVVFAGNPF
-183 LDGVIEPAQPSE
+183 LDGVIDAAHPSAQPPAQPTP
-195 QAKTEAQSLQS
+195 QGQS
-206 LPPALGF
+206 
-213 SQNLALLPGSRLP
+213 LALLPGSRMP
-226 EALHNLGLMLQVVSR
+226 EALHNLGLMLQVVTR
-241 LPSALHQGHQ
+241 LP
-251 QRDQQQRGQRLRI
+251 GQNLRI
-264 QAALVASL
+264 QAALVSSL
-272 TSEAIEAMAAPLGWQ
+272 TAEAIEAMAAPLGWQ
-287 LDSRRSLLRRGPWQ
+287 LDPSRSLLRRGAWQ
-301 VELGWGEFA
+301 VELGWGQFA
-310 AMLNRTDLALASAGT
+310 AILNRADLALASAGT

-347 TAGFAEA
+347 TAAFAEA

-366 PGKPGSAAVLQATA
+366 TGKPGSAAVLQATA
-380 DLAAQQLD
+380 ELAAQQLA
-388 ALADPEAGPAWRRQL
+388 ALADPEAGPRWRHQL

-408 ERIGSAGGSA
+408 ERIGAPGGSV
-418 QIATAIMERITATAG
+418 QIATAIMERIPTSTG
-433 QRHG
+433 QNHG

>member
-41 LVGHGHPYR
+41 LVGHGRPYR
-50 QAGVPVLGRTR
+50 QARVPVLGRTR

-79 IGEGQWTYLLG
+79 IREGQWTYLLG

-96 RHRKRF
+96 RHRRRF
-102 QRVVGVGDLV
+102 ERVVGVGDLL
-112 AVLGAWLGGPESAV
+112 AVLGAWLGGPGAAV

-138 LRLPWPCGV
+138 LRLPWPCGA
-147 LLRSPRIAQ
+147 LLRSRRIVQ
-156 IWSRDPLTARQLS
+156 IWSRDALTAHQLS
-169 DQLGKPVVFAGNPF
+169 AQLGKQVVFAGNPF
-183 LDGVIEPAQPSE
+183 LDGVIDTDHQSAQPP
-195 QAKTEAQSLQS
+195 AKAIPQGQS
-206 LPPALGF
+206 
-213 SQNLALLPGSRLP
+213 LALLPGSRMP

-241 LPSALHQGHQ
+241 LPSALHG
-251 QRDQQQRGQRLRI
+251 DQQQQGPQLRI
-264 QAALVASL
+264 QAALVSSL
-272 TSEAIEAMAAPLGWQ
+272 TAEVIEAMAAPLGWQ
-287 LDSRRSLLRRGPWQ
+287 LDPSRSLLRRGPWR
-301 VELGWGEFA
+301 VELGWGQFA
-310 AMLNRTDLALASAGT
+310 AILNRADLALASAGT

-347 TAGFAEA
+347 TANFAEA

-366 PGKPGSAAVLQATA
+366 TGKPASAAVLQATA
-380 DLAAQQLD
+380 DLAAQHLAALGDPD
-388 ALADPEAGPAWRRQL
+388 AGAAWRRQL

-408 ERIGSAGGSA
+408 ERIGAPGGSG
-418 QIATAIMERITATAG
+418 QIATAIMERIPATAG
-433 QRHG
+433 QTHG

>member
-1 LKAPRQ
+1 MKAPRQ

-41 LVGHGHPYR
+41 LVGHGRPYR

-79 IGEGQWTYLLG
+79 IREGQWTYLLG

-96 RHRKRF
+96 RHRRRF
-102 QRVVGVGDLV
+102 QRVVGVGDLL
-112 AVLGAWLGGPESAV
+112 AVLGAWLGGPGAAV

-138 LRLPWPCGV
+138 LRLPWPCGA
-147 LLRSPRIAQ
+147 LLRSPRIVQ
-156 IWSRDPLTARQLS
+156 IWSRDALTAHQLS
-169 DQLGKPVVFAGNPF
+169 AQLGKPVVFAGNPF
-183 LDGVIEPAQPSE
+183 LDGVMEVSQPT
-195 QAKTEAQSLQS
+195 AKATPQGQS
-206 LPPALGF
+206 
-213 SQNLALLPGSRLP
+213 LALLPGSRMP
-226 EALHNLGLMLQVVSR
+226 EARHNLGLMLQVVSR
-241 LPSALHQGHQ
+241 LPSALAEG
-251 QRDQQQRGQRLRI
+251 QQQGQPLRI
-264 QAALVASL
+264 QAALVSSL
-272 TSEAIEAMAAPLGWQ
+272 TAEAIEAMAAPLGWQ
-287 LDSRRSLLRRGPWQ
+287 LEPSRSLLRRGPWQ
-301 VELGWGEFA
+301 VELGWGQFA
-310 AMLNRTDLALASAGT
+310 AILNRADLALASAGT

-347 TAGFAEA
+347 TATFAEA

-366 PGKPGSAAVLQATA
+366 TGKPGSAAVLQATA
-380 DLAAQQLD
+380 DLAAQHLA
-388 ALADPEAGPAWRRQL
+388 ALADPAAGPAWRRQL

-408 ERIGSAGGSA
+408 ERIGAPGGSA
-418 QIATAIMERITATAG
+418 QIATAIMERIPATAG
-433 QRHG
+433 QTHG

>member
-1 LKAPRQ
+1 MKAPRQ

-41 LVGHGHPYR
+41 LVGHGRPYR

-79 IGEGQWTYLLG
+79 IREGQWTYLLG

-102 QRVVGVGDLV
+102 ERVVGVGDLL
-112 AVLGAWLGGPESAV
+112 AVLGAWLGGPGAAV
-126 YLVAYSSHYEGR
+126 YLVAYSSHYEGQ
-138 LRLPWPCGV
+138 LRLPWPCGA
-147 LLRSPRIAQ
+147 LLRSPRIVQ
-156 IWSRDPLTARQLS
+156 IWSRDALTAHQLS
-169 DQLGKPVVFAGNPF
+169 AQLGKPVMFAGNPF
-183 LDGVIEPAQPSE
+183 LDGVIEAAQPSG
-195 QAKTEAQSLQS
+195 Q
-206 LPPALGF
+206 PPAQATPQGQ
-213 SQNLALLPGSRLP
+213 SLALLPGSRMP

-241 LPSALHQGHQ
+241 LP
-251 QRDQQQRGQRLRI
+251 GQPLRI
-264 QAALVASL
+264 QAALVSSL
-272 TSEAIEAMAAPLGWQ
+272 TAEAIEAMAAPLGWQ
-287 LDSRRSLLRRGPWQ
+287 LNPSRSLLRRGPWQ
-301 VELGWGEFA
+301 VELGWGQFA
-310 AMLNRTDLALASAGT
+310 AILNRADLALASAGT

-347 TAGFAEA
+347 TAKFAEA
-354 QRRLLGPGVSCA
+354 QRRLLGPGVSCDT
-366 PGKPGSAAVLQATA
+366 GKPGSSPVLQATA
-380 DLAAQQLD
+380 DLAAQQLA
-388 ALADPEAGPAWRRQL
+388 ALADPEAGPRWRHQL

-408 ERIGSAGGSA
+408 ERIGAPGGSA
-418 QIATAIMERITATAG
+418 QIATAIMERIPASAG
-433 QRHG
+433 QNHG

>member
-32 RGIAVEALP
+32 RGIAVAALP
-41 LVGHGHPYR
+41 LVGHGRPYR
-50 QAGVPVLGRTR
+50 QVGVPVLGRTR

-79 IGEGQWTYLLG
+79 IREGQWTYLLG

-102 QRVVGVGDLV
+102 GRVVGVGDLL
-112 AVLGAWLGGPESAV
+112 AVVGAWLGGPGAAV

-138 LRLPWPCGV
+138 LRLPWPCGA
-147 LLRSPRIAQ
+147 LLRSRRIVQ
-156 IWSRDPLTARQLS
+156 IWSRDALTAHQLS
-169 DQLGKPVVFAGNPF
+169 AQLGKPVVFAGNPF
-183 LDGVIEPAQPSE
+183 LDGVIDAAHPSAQP
-195 QAKTEAQSLQS
+195 QAKATPQGQS
-206 LPPALGF
+206 
-213 SQNLALLPGSRLP
+213 LALLPGSRMP
-226 EALHNLGLMLQVVSR
+226 EALHNLALMLQVVSR
-241 LPSALHQGHQ
+241 LPIALHE
-251 QRDQQQRGQRLRI
+251 GQPLRI
-264 QAALVASL
+264 QAALVSSL
-272 TSEAIEAMAAPLGWQ
+272 TAEAIEAMAAPLGWQ
-287 LDSRRSLLRRGPWQ
+287 LDPSRSLLRRGPWQ
-301 VELGWGEFA
+301 VELGWGQFA
-310 AMLNRTDLALASAGT
+310 AILNRAELVLASAGT

-347 TAGFAEA
+347 TATFAEA

-366 PGKPGSAAVLQATA
+366 KGKPGSTAVLQATA
-380 DLAAQQLD
+380 DLAAQHLA
-388 ALADPEAGPAWRRQL
+388 ALADPAAGPAWRRQL

-408 ERIGSAGGSA
+408 ERIGAPGGSA
-418 QIATAIMERITATAG
+418 QIATAIMERIPAKSG
-433 QRHG
+433 QNHG

>member
-1 LKAPRQ
+1 MKAPRQ

-41 LVGHGHPYR
+41 LVGHGRPYR

-79 IGEGQWTYLLG
+79 IREGQWTYLLG

-102 QRVVGVGDLV
+102 ERVVGVGDLL
-112 AVLGAWLGGPESAV
+112 AVLGAWLGGPGAAV

-138 LRLPWPCGV
+138 LRLPWPCGA
-147 LLRSPRIAQ
+147 LLRSSRIVQ
-156 IWSRDPLTARQLS
+156 IWSRDALTAHQLS
-169 DQLGKPVVFAGNPF
+169 AQLGKPVVFAGNPF
-183 LDGVIEPAQPSE
+183 LDGVIEVGQPNTQPTAQPPAQASP
-195 QAKTEAQSLQS
+195 QGQ
-206 LPPALGF
+206 G
-213 SQNLALLPGSRLP
+213 LALLPGSRMP
-226 EALHNLGLMLQVVSR
+226 EALHNLALMLQVVSR
-241 LPSALHQGHQ
+241 LP
-251 QRDQQQRGQRLRI
+251 GQNLRI
-264 QAALVASL
+264 QAALVTSL
-272 TSEAIEAMAAPLGWQ
+272 TAEAIEAMAAPLGWQ
-287 LDSRRSLLRRGPWQ
+287 LDPSRSLLRRGPWQ
-301 VELGWGEFA
+301 VELGWGQFA
-310 AMLNRTDLALASAGT
+310 AILNRADLTLASAGT

-342 RGPQF
+342 GGPQF
-347 TAGFAEA
+347 TATFAEA

-366 PGKPGSAAVLQATA
+366 TGKPGSAPVLQATA
-380 DLAAQQLD
+380 DLAAQQL
-388 ALADPEAGPAWRRQL
+388 ATLADPEAGPRWRHQL

-408 ERIGSAGGSA
+408 ERIGAPGGSV
-418 QIATAIMERITATAG
+418 QIATAIMERIPAMSG
-433 QRHG
+433 QNHG